1 LNKQLV
7 NIGTVN
13 LKIKILP
20 LRRSTQQQHFVRPI
34 SESLK
39 KKIISMT
46 NWQYNTIQ
54 PFATRENVKSN
65 FIEKMVMKAKYF
77 GLKDQ

>member
-1 LNKQLV
+1 
-7 NIGTVN
+7 
-13 LKIKILP
+13 
-20 LRRSTQQQHFVRPI
+20 
-34 SESLK
+34 
-39 KKIISMT
+39 MT